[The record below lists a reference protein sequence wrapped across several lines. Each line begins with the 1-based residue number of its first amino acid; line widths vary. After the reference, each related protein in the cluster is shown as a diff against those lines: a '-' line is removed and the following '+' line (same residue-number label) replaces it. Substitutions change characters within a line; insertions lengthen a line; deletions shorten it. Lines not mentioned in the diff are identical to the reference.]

1 MSYRNKHTNKCT
13 DVASE
18 NLKTLA
24 DIINA
29 YKKSSP
35 GMQDMYNDLKE
46 VKKIKGYIE
55 DILER
60 CVCNRNRH
68 QYCISQKAVDMA
80 VEELM
85 KEKDILPHSSFNQ
98 NFEVLYDRVKAA
110 IGNIPGIGNSTLYDT
125 CIRLGWTFDE
135 EVKPSKY
142 VYVHRD
148 LVESA
153 EAILGKKYDTVKA
166 ADRPAI
172 LLEKFNNAEPEF
184 KELNALEI
192 ENLLCCCR
200 GMILRVKGIE
210 PQKQEEHKKARQAIP
225 DTPNA

>member
-1 MSYRNKHTNKCT
+1 MAQVIPYFYLILNIMSYRNKQTDKCT

-29 YKKSSP
+29 YKESSP
-35 GMQDMYNDLKE
+35 GKQDMIKDLKE

-80 VEELM
+80 VKELM
-85 KEKDILPHSSFNQ
+85 KENDILPHSSFNQ
-98 NFEVLYDRVKAA
+98 SFEVLYDRVKAA

-135 EVKPSKY
+135 EVEPSKY

-148 LVESA
+148 LVKNA
-153 EAILGKKYDTVKA
+153 EAILGKKYDTVKEP
-166 ADRPAI
+166 DRPAI
-172 LLEKFNNAEPEF
+172 LRQEFINIEPEF
-184 KELNALEI
+184 EKLTALDI
-192 ENLLCCCR
+192 ENLLCIYHDD
-200 GMILRVKGIE
+200 ILTVTTSKSSS
-210 PQKQEEHKKARQAIP
+210 PCP
-225 DTPNA
+225 

>member
-60 CVCNRNRH
+60 CVCNRHRH
-68 QYCISQKAVDMA
+68 QYCISQKAVDTA
-80 VEELM
+80 VEELK

-98 NFEVLYDRVKAA
+98 SFEVLYDKVKAR
-110 IGNIPGIGNSTLYDT
+110 IGNIHGIGNSTLYDT

-142 VYVHRD
+142 VYVHRN
-148 LVESA
+148 LIGSA
-153 EAILGKKYDTVKA
+153 EAILGKKYKTVKA

-172 LLEKFNNAEPEF
+172 LRQEFINIEPEF
-184 KELNALEI
+184 EKLTALDI
-192 ENLLCCCR
+192 ENLFCIYHDD
-200 GMILRVKGIE
+200 ILTVT
-210 PQKQEEHKKARQAIP
+210 
-225 DTPNA
+225 TPKSSSPCP